1 MEKSDL
7 RDNVTIKSPQ
17 IHDTAFIAK
26 GARVIGDVILKANS
40 SIWYNTVA
48 RADTV
53 SYTNLTLPTICSV

>member
-26 GARVIGDVILKANS
+26 GAQVIGDVILKTNS
-40 SIWYNTVA
+40 SIWYRKIAQT
-48 RADTV
+48 
-53 SYTNLTLPTICSV
+53 